1 MPLQF
6 SKSKTMRLRSY
17 SVSPKIVS
25 RSLSTTSPFPSAR
38 DLLPQTPPESAAA
51 TSIQE
56 SVAVQE
62 LPVQILF
69 DNEGISVN
77 EAMSFLFDIN

>member
-1 MPLQF
+1 
-6 SKSKTMRLRSY
+6 MRLRSY
-17 SVSPKIVS
+17 SVSPVS
-25 RSLSTTSPFPSAR
+25 RSLNTTSPFPSAR
-38 DLLPQTPPESAAA
+38 DLPPQTPPESAAV

-69 DNEGISVN
+69 DNEGVSVN
-77 EAMSFLFDIN
+77 ESVSVADMSNDSW